1 MKKLLIILSFLSI
14 LFSVS
19 LFAKPSK
26 KIPEKPFEPRYINPL
41 QEVNI
46 VGDVFVKGKGPRR
59 QIFLKDELGEIY
71 TLKVDDAYSSLY
83 YEDLFIYDGYTVR
96 IVGTLDTRTSVIEVR
111 LIRIREVP
119 KPKKKS
125 PPPPKKAPKPPVKEE
140 VKPPKK
146 NNTHQEPLPP
156 KKESV
161 PPKKNDAP
169 KPPKK

>member
-14 LFSVS
+14 LFSAS
-19 LFAKPSK
+19 LFAKPPK
-26 KIPEKPFEPRYINPL
+26 KIPEKPFEQRYINPL

-59 QIFLKDELGEIY
+59 QIFLEDELGEIY

-83 YEDLFIYDGYTVR
+83 YEDLFVYEGFTVR

-125 PPPPKKAPKPPVKEE
+125 PPPPKKTTKPPRKDDVRDEPP
-140 VKPPKK
+140 PPKK
-146 NNTHQEPLPP
+146 EPLPP
-156 KKESV
+156 KKQ
-161 PPKKNDAP
+161 NAP